1 MTGYTVQVKRLRN
14 QDPLRAL
21 VFQGAK
27 RKRDEEVEDA
37 EDEQLN
43 SSDDSQFIFWLAET
57 YDTQQKHIL
66 LQRFGV
72 ESSGN
77 KFRVANSNKNRK
89 TAASKEDEIPEQ
101 LQSMIAE
108 YLKSEPPQKPSELSS
123 EGGIDKETEDYV
135 YDVYYTERAGPLTS
149 SSDIGYM

>member
-1 MTGYTVQVKRLRN
+1 MQVKRLRN
-14 QDPLRAL
+14 QDPLSAL

-27 RKRDEEVEDA
+27 RKRDE
-37 EDEQLN
+37 
-43 SSDDSQFIFWLAET
+43 DDSGDENPSSTDDPQFIFRLAET

-108 YLKSEPPQKPSELSS
+108 YLKNEPPQKTPNIPDSNE
-123 EGGIDKETEDYV
+123 IDKETEDYV
-135 YDVYYTERAGPLTS
+135 YDVYYTERAGPLTG